1 MTWQYRIV
9 DVAKN
14 NILFGPLAMSAY
26 NGRDQIDIIKRLRTK
41 LTYDVKD
48 LIL

>member
-1 MTWQYRIV
+1 MTWQYRLV

-14 NILFGPLAMSAY
+14 NILFGPLATSVY
-26 NGRDQIDIIKRLRTK
+26 NDRDQINTIKILRTK
-41 LTYDVKD
+41 LTYDVND